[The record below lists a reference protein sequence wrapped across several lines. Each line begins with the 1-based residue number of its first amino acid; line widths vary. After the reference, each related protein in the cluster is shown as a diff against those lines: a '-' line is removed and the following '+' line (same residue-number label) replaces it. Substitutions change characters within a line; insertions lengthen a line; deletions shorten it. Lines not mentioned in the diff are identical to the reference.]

1 MSNSPLVSYT
11 KISPNRT
18 SPRNHKIDTITIHCY
33 VGQVSVE
40 SMGGWLCNPS
50 AEASANYGIG
60 VDGRIGMFVEEKD
73 RSWCS
78 SSASNDNRAITIEC
92 ASDKTNPY
100 AINDK
105 VYNSL
110 IKLCADIC
118 KRNGIKELKWKADK
132 SLIGQVDKQNM
143 TVHRWF
149 KNKACVPTYSEV
161 LTRSGWVPLY
171 DIEVGDEIACADLD
185 NLNITFEEVY
195 DMVPL
200 KEQDTYTNCGLTAT
214 KDHRMV
220 YSYQQSK
227 ELYKINDFKHLLKDG
242 TQVYIPLAGYSNF
255 EGFPISDDMLRFLI
269 AVQADGHYMY
279 DVRKTDRSTHHYGVE
294 FHLKKPRKIEAIKE
308 ILESIGFEYKLTNQS
323 NGSVKI
329 RIYNQAGTNIA
340 DDVCEKYLKNKCF
353 TWKWLNL
360 SSDQAKIFL
369 DEILYWDG
377 CVEAKLYSSKDIINL
392 DVVNA
397 IAAINGVG
405 SRVFACN
412 VQFRNSPYMTLGSN
426 TKRHNKQ
433 HNTRYTKVSCVS
445 VKTGIFLMRQDG
457 KTFVVGNCPGE
468 YIYSRLGQIASE
480 VNAILGVSGG
490 SSKPQ
495 NGLQATSLKSLSEAE
510 VVAKVGPL
518 FTEDQKNSGILA
530 SISLAQF
537 ILESGYGKTDLAQ
550 EANNCFGMKTKLSGN
565 TWSGSTWDGKSKYT
579 KITKECYDG
588 KNFVDVKADFRK
600 YPNIEKSIGDHS
612 AYLLGAKNGSAYRY
626 VGLKD
631 CKDHKKAIQIIK
643 NGGYATD
650 PKYVDKILNIIDR
663 WDLKKYDCEESNK
676 PSKPSKPSGSNTTFP
691 KVPFEVRVIIDDLNY
706 RPEPSMN
713 CNPLGHTGKG
723 VFTIT
728 KVTNGWGKLKS
739 GVGWIYLENKSYCT
753 ILDTVDNSFSV
764 KVNIDYLRIRKGPG
778 TDYDW
783 TGKFTGKGVFTII
796 EEHDGW
802 GRLKSGAGWISLDY
816 AKRI

>member
-33 VGQVSVE
+33 VGQASVE

-50 AEASANYGIG
+50 AKASANYGIG

-78 SSASNDNRAITIEC
+78 SSSSNDNRAITIEC
-92 ASDKTNPY
+92 ASDKTHPY

-110 IKLCADIC
+110 IKLCTDIC

-149 KNKACVPTYSEV
+149 KNKS
-161 LTRSGWVPLY
+161 
-171 DIEVGDEIACADLD
+171 
-185 NLNITFEEVY
+185 
-195 DMVPL
+195 
-200 KEQDTYTNCGLTAT
+200 
-214 KDHRMV
+214 
-220 YSYQQSK
+220 
-227 ELYKINDFKHLLKDG
+227 
-242 TQVYIPLAGYSNF
+242 
-255 EGFPISDDMLRFLI
+255 
-269 AVQADGHYMY
+269 
-279 DVRKTDRSTHHYGVE
+279 
-294 FHLKKPRKIEAIKE
+294 
-308 ILESIGFEYKLTNQS
+308 
-323 NGSVKI
+323 
-329 RIYNQAGTNIA
+329 
-340 DDVCEKYLKNKCF
+340 
-353 TWKWLNL
+353 
-360 SSDQAKIFL
+360 
-369 DEILYWDG
+369 
-377 CVEAKLYSSKDIINL
+377 
-392 DVVNA
+392 
-397 IAAINGVG
+397 
-405 SRVFACN
+405 
-412 VQFRNSPYMTLGSN
+412 
-426 TKRHNKQ
+426 
-433 HNTRYTKVSCVS
+433 
-445 VKTGIFLMRQDG
+445 
-457 KTFVVGNCPGE
+457 CPGE
-468 YIYSRLGQIASE
+468 YIYSRLGKIAAE
-480 VNAILGVSGG
+480 VNAILGAGG
-490 SSKPQ
+490 SSTPKPQ
-495 NGLQATSLKSLSEAE
+495 NGLQASSLKNLSEAE

-588 KNFVDVKADFRK
+588 VNFVDVKADFRK

-626 VGLKD
+626 AGLKD

-764 KVNIDYLRIRKGPG
+764 KVSIDDLRIRKGPG

-783 TGKFTGKGVFTII
+783 TGKYTGKGVFTII

-802 GRLKSGAGWISLDY
+802 GRLKSGEGWISLKY